1 MRSAGG
7 GANPSLDIELRS
19 ALGFEEGA
27 LHIHQVLAVRPTAHG
42 VSGFPL
48 RPDWEPT
55 ALLPQAT
62 PPR

>member
-7 GANPSLDIELRS
+7 GASPAIDIELRS

-27 LHIHQVLAVRPTAHG
+27 LHIHQVLAVRPTARG
-42 VSGFPL
+42 SPL
-48 RPDWEPT
+48 HPDWERT

-62 PPR
+62 APR